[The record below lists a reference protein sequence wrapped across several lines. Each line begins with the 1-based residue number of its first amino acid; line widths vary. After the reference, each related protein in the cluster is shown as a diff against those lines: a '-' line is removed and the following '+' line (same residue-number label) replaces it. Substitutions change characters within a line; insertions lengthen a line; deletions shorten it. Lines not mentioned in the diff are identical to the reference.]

1 MECPSWRNRA
11 DKERRKTMKY
21 TIVRVE
27 LIERNPDFKINQTN
41 IIVDVLEEYSK
52 GLREQLTTLLR
63 KAATR
68 RVLALCKRLSCCQL
82 LE

>member
-1 MECPSWRNRA
+1 
-11 DKERRKTMKY
+11 MKY

-27 LIERNPDFKINQTN
+27 LSERNPDFKINQTD
-41 IIVDVLEEYSK
+41 IIVDVLETPEEYSK

>member
-27 LIERNPDFKINQTN
+27 LSERNPDFKINQTN

-68 RVLALCKRLSCCQL
+68 RVLALCKRLSCGQL

>member
-27 LIERNPDFKINQTN
+27 LSERNPDFKINQTN

-68 RVLALCKRLSCCQL
+68 RVLALCKRLSCWQL

>member
-27 LIERNPDFKINQTN
+27 LSERDPDFKINQTN
-41 IIVDVLEEYSK
+41 IIVDVLEEYNK

>member
-11 DKERRKTMKY
+11 DKERCKTMKY

-27 LIERNPDFKINQTN
+27 LSERNPDFKINQTN